1 MLICEGSGAKKN
13 QTTSIEKHP
22 LLSRQQQISHS
33 DPDLSS
39 SDCVSIT
46 FEEQKRDTKNDP
58 IMQHKLEDKLLCP
71 VRVWASLILRV
82 NSYYLPPIQS
92 IPSDLIM
99 AKFTILQEPNS

>member
-1 MLICEGSGAKKN
+1 VKVQGPRKTKLLQLKN
-13 QTTSIEKHP
+13 TRFFRGNK
-22 LLSRQQQISHS
+22 QISHS